1 MRRRTPRTDP
11 LVAVG
16 YLRASTDRQDLSPEA
31 QRAAVEGWALRMG
44 VRVVAWQTD
53 QGVSGAADLEDR
65 PGLVGALA
73 DLRAHRAGVLVVAR
87 RDRLARS
94 VEVAVAVDRA
104 VRQLGAIV
112 ATVDGVGDGDAPA
125 DRLVRTIL
133 DAAAEHER
141 ALIALRTREALRALR
156 ARGHRAGAVPWGF
169 SADPAGDLLP
179 NDTERATAERARAL
193 RAQGRSLRAIVAT
206 LDAEGHRNRSGR
218 PLALQSVQRILA
230 SPDAGHR
237 GAP

>member
-31 QRAAVEGWALRMG
+31 QRAAVEAWATRVG
-44 VRVVAWQTD
+44 VRVLAWQTD

-65 PGLVGALA
+65 PGLVAALEA
-73 DLRAHRAGVLVVAR
+73 LRVLRAGVLVVAR

-104 VRQLGAIV
+104 VRQLGAVV
-112 ATVDGVGDGDAPA
+112 ATVDGVGDGDAPS
-125 DRLVRTIL
+125 DRLLRTIL

-169 SADPAGDLLP
+169 SADPSGALLP
-179 NDTERATAERARAL
+179 NAAERATAERARAL
-193 RAQGRSLRAIVAT
+193 RGEGKSLRAIVAA

-230 SPDAGHR
+230 SSVEGHR

>member
-53 QGVSGAADLEDR
+53 QGVSGAAVLEDR
-65 PGLVGALA
+65 PGFLRALE
-73 DLRAHRAGVLVVAR
+73 DLRTHRAGVLMVAR

-94 VEVAVAVDRA
+94 LEVAVELDRA
-104 VRQLGAIV
+104 VRDLGAVV
-112 ATVDGVGDGDAPA
+112 ATVDGVGNGAAPEARVWRAFQDAWS
-125 DRLVRTIL
+125 
-133 DAAAEHER
+133 EYER

-156 ARGHRAGAVPWGF
+156 ARGYRAGAVPWGF
-169 SADPAGDLLP
+169 SADPSGALLP
-179 NDTERATAERARAL
+179 NATERATAERARAL